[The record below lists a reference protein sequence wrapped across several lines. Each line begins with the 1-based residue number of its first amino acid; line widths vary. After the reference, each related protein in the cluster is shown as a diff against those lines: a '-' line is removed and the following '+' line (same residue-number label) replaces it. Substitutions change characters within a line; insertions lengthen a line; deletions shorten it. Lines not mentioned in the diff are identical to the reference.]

1 MLFGSLLEAQS
12 ENGDNQLL
20 ELEREL
26 KSKIDK
32 AKNLI
37 NNLQATS
44 ANGDDTEYATTST
57 GVSLSSLRISS
68 SPNSMLM
75 LTIMRSS
82 GKLS

>member
-12 ENGDNQLL
+12 ENGDNQLA

-26 KSKIDK
+26 KSKIER
-32 AKNLI
+32 AKNMV

-57 GVSLSSLRISS
+57 GVRIEISQDLVF
-68 SPNSMLM
+68 P
-75 LTIMRSS
+75 
-82 GKLS
+82 